1 MRLMAGGAS
10 NDMRC
15 REGQGGA
22 KGATEDRCGAP
33 KPPVAGLTETGI
45 ARVPWRGVEDLPEE
59 TPMKLLFASLPAA
72 CVLVLAGVAST
83 RAAEIDVSSSVEAV
97 TVYPDGATVT
107 RLIDI
112 DLPAGDT
119 TLIAK
124 DFPPG
129 LDPASLRVE
138 GEGAAGVTIGA
149 IDARPPRAER
159 PVIAPE
165 IEKRIETLRDER
177 QVLDDRIAAETARK
191 AFAQRFAT
199 SVPLGVGE
207 KGETRP
213 LTEWRAAFG
222 AVAEEIAAADS
233 AMREARG
240 KQREIDRELAR
251 LDAQLKTNPSR
262 KMEVRVDLAANG
274 AGRSVFRVS
283 YTVRGARWSPLYDAR
298 LDSGA
303 RERKPA
309 LELIRRAEIVQQT
322 GEDWKDV
329 ALSVSTVRTAKGGRA
344 PELSPLIVRFPQP
357 LPPPRPMLGGR
368 MEQQYAPATAA
379 APEPAQDSEVA
390 KAQSAPAIERE
401 AAVESS
407 GYQVVYRVPGRISV
421 VANEGAKS
429 FRIAS
434 ARIAPDLLARATPA
448 LDETAFIEA
457 SFRQDDEAPLL
468 PGRIALYRDGIY
480 VGRGQMA
487 LTPKDET
494 VRLGFGADD
503 KVKVSRATLKQVE
516 GSAGFVSAAKTD
528 RREYKTTLRNHHEW
542 PIKVVVE
549 DQIPV
554 SETEDIKVEMLAV
567 TPPPSER
574 DARERRGVMVWNFDL
589 APGDSKEIKFGWRMR
604 WPADKAIA
612 YEPRR
617 P

>member
-1 MRLMAGGAS
+1 
-10 NDMRC
+10 
-15 REGQGGA
+15 
-22 KGATEDRCGAP
+22 
-33 KPPVAGLTETGI
+33 
-45 ARVPWRGVEDLPEE
+45 
-59 TPMKLLFASLPAA
+59 MKLSFASLPVA
-72 CVLVLAGVAST
+72 CVLVFAGVASSF
-83 RAAEIDVSSSVEAV
+83 AAEIDVTSSIDAV

-107 RLIDI
+107 RLINV

-165 IEKRIETLRDER
+165 IEKRIEALRDER
-177 QVLDDRIAAETARK
+177 QLLDDKIAAETARK
-191 AFAQRFAT
+191 AFAQRFANN
-199 SVPLGVGE
+199 VPFGLGE
-207 KGETRP
+207 KGEARP

-222 AVAEEIAAADS
+222 AVAEEIVMADN
-233 AMREARG
+233 AMREARL

-274 AGRSVFRVS
+274 GGRSAFRVS

-322 GEDWKDV
+322 GEDWNDV
-329 ALSVSTVRTAKGGRA
+329 ALSVSTVRTAKGGSA
-344 PELSPLIVRFPQP
+344 PELRPLIVRFPQP
-357 LPPPRPMLGGR
+357 VAPPPRPMGR
-368 MEQQYAPATAA
+368 MMEQQLAPATAA
-379 APEPAQDSEVA
+379 APEPAQDGVMA
-390 KAQSAPAIERE
+390 KAQPVPADERE
-401 AAVESS
+401 ATVESS

-421 VANEGAKS
+421 AANEGAKS
-429 FRIAS
+429 FRVAS
-434 ARIAPDLLARATPA
+434 AKIAPDLLARVTPA

-457 SFRQDDEAPLL
+457 SFKQDDEAPLL

-516 GSAGFVSAAKTD
+516 GSAGFVSSAKTD
-528 RREYKTTLRNHHEW
+528 RREYKTTVRNHHEW

-554 SETEDIKVEMLAV
+554 SEVEDIKVEMLPA

-574 DARERRGVMVWNFDL
+574 DARERRGVVAWNFDL

>member
-1 MRLMAGGAS
+1 MKPAF
-10 NDMRC
+10 
-15 REGQGGA
+15 
-22 KGATEDRCGAP
+22 ATL
-33 KPPVAGLTETGI
+33 PVAC
-45 ARVPWRGVEDLPEE
+45 V
-59 TPMKLLFASLPAA
+59 LLFAGAA
-72 CVLVLAGVAST
+72 SAL
-83 RAAEIDVSSSVEAV
+83 AAEIDVTSSVDAV

-107 RLIDI
+107 RLVNI
-112 DLPAGDT
+112 DLPSGDT

-138 GEGAAGVTIGA
+138 GEGAGVTIGA

-165 IEKRIETLRDER
+165 IEKRIEALRDER
-177 QVLDDRIAAETARK
+177 QVLDDKIAAETARK
-191 AFAQRFAT
+191 AFAQRFANN
-199 SVPLGVGE
+199 VPLGVGE

-222 AVAEEIAAADS
+222 AVADEIATADN

-240 KQREIDRELAR
+240 KQRELDRELAR
-251 LDAQLKTNPSR
+251 LDAQLKTNPPR

-274 AGRSVFRVS
+274 AGRSAFRVS
-283 YTVRGARWSPLYDAR
+283 YTVRGARWAPLYDAR

-303 RERKPA
+303 KERKPA

-322 GEDWKDV
+322 GEDWSDV
-329 ALSVSTVRTAKGGRA
+329 ALSVSTVRTAKGGSA
-344 PELSPLIVRFPQP
+344 PELHPLIVRFPQP
-357 LPPPRPMLGGR
+357 LPPPPRPMGR
-368 MEQQYAPATAA
+368 MMEQQPAPATAA
-379 APEPAQDSEVA
+379 APEPAQDGVMA
-390 KAQSAPAIERE
+390 KAQSAPAVERE

-421 VANEGAKS
+421 AANDGAKS
-429 FRIAS
+429 FRVAS
-434 ARIAPDLLARATPA
+434 AKIAPDLLARATPA

-503 KVKVSRATLKQVE
+503 KVKILRATLKQME
-516 GSAGFVSAAKTD
+516 GTAGFVSSAKTD
-528 RREYKTTLRNHHEW
+528 RREYKTTVRNHHEW
-542 PIKVVVE
+542 PIKVVIE

-554 SETEDIKVEMLAV
+554 SETEDIKVEMLPV
-567 TPPPSER
+567 TPPPTER
-574 DARERRGVMVWNFDL
+574 DARERRGVMAWNFDL
-589 APGDSKEIKFGWRMR
+589 APGEAKEIKFGWRMR